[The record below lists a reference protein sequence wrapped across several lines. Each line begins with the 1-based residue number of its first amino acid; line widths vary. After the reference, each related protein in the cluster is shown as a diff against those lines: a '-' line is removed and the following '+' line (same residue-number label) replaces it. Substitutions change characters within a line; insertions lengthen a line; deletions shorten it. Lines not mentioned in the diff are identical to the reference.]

1 MSFMETANYPQ
12 VVSELVKMVIAMFSF
27 LSMTII
33 ALVIWIYHRDS
44 SRIDELEK
52 KIEAVPPIVEAAQQL
67 RQQVKEQWDRIRA
80 LEATTNQLSVEH
92 KFFTGKH
99 QKD

>member
-1 MSFMETANYPQ
+1 METANYPQ

-80 LEATTNQLSVEH
+80 LEAATNQLSVEH